1 MYPTKCT
8 TNVMPAA
15 GVTSSHIKDG
25 NPSDDDQDEFSVLL
39 FLSSPLRTKG
49 PKSIPDDFP
58 PFATILYG

>member
-8 TNVMPAA
+8 TDVMAA

-25 NPSDDDQDEFSVLL
+25 NPLDDDPDESLVLL
-39 FLSSPLRTKG
+39 FLSSPLRTKS
-49 PKSIPDDFP
+49 PKSIRHDFP